1 MIGQEQKI
9 EDEDMRN
16 EYKSCWRKG
25 EQSRI
30 AQPGERE
37 GGRAGK
43 DEQTCERKCGGEGVG
58 RLAADLVCNE
68 NEKGEIQPE
77 SAVCAVGNAG
87 APRIQHPR
95 CFVKARLLLYFI
107 QE

>member
-1 MIGQEQKI
+1 MKTTLA
-9 EDEDMRN
+9 
-16 EYKSCWRKG
+16 G
-25 EQSRI
+25 EKENR
-30 AQPGERE
+30 AELPARGRE

-58 RLAADLVCNE
+58 RLAAELVCNE

-87 APRIQHPR
+87 APRIQHLR

>member
-1 MIGQEQKI
+1 MKKILLEKRRTEQNCPA
-9 EDEDMRN
+9 R
-16 EYKSCWRKG
+16 
-25 EQSRI
+25 
-30 AQPGERE
+30 ERE
-37 GGRAGK
+37 RGRAGK

-58 RLAADLVCNE
+58 RLAAELVCNE

-77 SAVCAVGNAG
+77 SAVCAIGNAG

>member
-1 MIGQEQKI
+1 MGLEQKI
-9 EDEDMRN
+9 KGEDMRN
-16 EYKSCWRKG
+16 ENKSCWRKG

-30 AQPGERE
+30 AQPGRE

-87 APRIQHPR
+87 APRIQHLR

>member
-1 MIGQEQKI
+1 MKT
-9 EDEDMRN
+9 N
-16 EYKSCWRKG
+16 LAG
-25 EQSRI
+25 EKENR
-30 AQPGERE
+30 AELPARGRE

-87 APRIQHPR
+87 APRIQHLR